1 MNPFVKKSVAKA
13 AADPAPDADAAA
25 APHTPAGKCR
35 PIPLGQ
41 QFAYSLSEV
50 AANPI
55 YTITLTFLTFF
66 YTDVLGMNAAV
77 VGAVILVSKV
87 FDGISDLWAGNLI
100 DHTHTKTGRAR
111 PWILRSAL
119 LLAVSYILLFAVPDC
134 GTIGK
139 VVYIFVSYNFAM
151 TLAFTILTCAVN
163 AMPVYMSG
171 DSSSRASAYSLRMIV
186 AGVVQMVFSLFCLN
200 IVEAMGGGQR
210 GWLLM
215 SAIFAALSFVT
226 LLIMYGCTR
235 ERVTEVEAGEAGEN
249 VPFKTAIL
257 AVLKNKYWFLVFGL
271 ILLIIFHQ
279 VATLTVGVY
288 YAKYILFDENLAG
301 SLVTYHHLGAGVG
314 MLAMPFILRRKV
326 VSKKKAV
333 VVCGWCML
341 AGALVAVFNSSGV
354 FLILSLA
361 LRGCGFGVVNSL
373 YYGMLADSV
382 DYGEWKNGIRAAAVT
397 TSAGSVGQKVG
408 SGVGAALLGF
418 ALSAAGYDGL
428 AAVQTESAV
437 GCIRFIFIIVP
448 IVLYAALLVL
458 MRFYD
463 LDEQLPGIKRDLE
476 QRAKQQGEGTAD
488 V

>member
-1 MNPFVKKSVAKA
+1 
-13 AADPAPDADAAA
+13 
-25 APHTPAGKCR
+25 
-35 PIPLGQ
+35 
-41 QFAYSLSEV
+41 
-50 AANPI
+50 
-55 YTITLTFLTFF
+55 
-66 YTDVLGMNAAV
+66 
-77 VGAVILVSKV
+77 
-87 FDGISDLWAGNLI
+87 
-100 DHTHTKTGRAR
+100 
-111 PWILRSAL
+111 
-119 LLAVSYILLFAVPDC
+119 
-134 GTIGK
+134 
-139 VVYIFVSYNFAM
+139 
-151 TLAFTILTCAVN
+151 
-163 AMPVYMSG
+163 MPVYMSN

-186 AGVVQMVFSLFCLN
+186 AGVVQMVFSLVCLD

-215 SAIFAALSFVT
+215 SAIFAAISFVI
-226 LLIMYGCTR
+226 LLIVYLCTR
-235 ERVTEVEAGEAGEN
+235 ERVTEVEAGEQEEK

-271 ILLIIFHQ
+271 ILIVIFHQ

-301 SLVTYHHLGAGVG
+301 SLVTYHHLGAAVG
-314 MLAMPFILRRKV
+314 MLAMPFILQRKV
-326 VSKKKAV
+326 VSKKKAI

-341 AGALVAVFNSSGV
+341 AGALVAVFNSTGV

-373 YYGMLADSV
+373 CYGMLADSV
-382 DYGEWKNGIRAAAVT
+382 DYGEWKNGICAAAVT

-408 SGVGAALLGF
+408 SGMGTALLGF

-428 AAVQTESAV
+428 AEVQTASAV
-437 GCIRFIFIIVP
+437 GCIRFIFIIIP

-458 MRFYD
+458 MHFYD

-476 QRAKQQGEGTAD
+476 QRAKKQREGRPN